1 MKRCKGLLLCK
12 DLFSINGKQCRH
24 YGSGLGILKDI
35 NGLTFYILVCKKVT
49 STYIELEVSSV
60 TEENTSKALKQ
71 VINEIRS
78 HNLNGLTV
86 KINEQIIYE

>member
-12 DLFSINGKQCRH
+12 DLFNINGKQRH
-24 YGSGLGILKDI
+24 YGSGHGILRDI
-35 NGLTFYILVCKKVT
+35 NGLTYYVLVCNKVT
-49 STYIELEVSSV
+49 ATYIELEISSG
-60 TEENTSKALKQ
+60 TEKKTSKALKQ